1 MEQSK
6 NYSHN
11 ELTDDQLQA
20 VTGGVNAPATKTV
33 TTPAKPAPKSPLTPA
48 VENDLMVEAVALR
61 ALSSDLNAK
70 NVANVKQ
77 DLQIVQDALNRVN
90 HKLK

>member
-1 MEQSK
+1 MEQSN

-20 VTGGVNAPATKTV
+20 VTGGVDAPATKTV
-33 TTPAKPAPKSPLTPA
+33 TTPAKPAPKSPLTPTI
-48 VENDLMVEAVALR
+48 ENDLMVEAVALR